1 MRLVLCALLCIAFG
15 FLLSKL
21 IYETS
26 NSASN
31 ADTSILID
39 ASNST
44 ANNEMLSALESSSS
58 TFVST
63 NSAANNEVLGAMESS
78 SSTFV
83 STLRSCIG
91 PECFDQTVRQLD
103 GSNIDRVGLLS
114 PALAGAE
121 GIQNLL
127 MRLGK
132 QNGNGRKSRKHFI
145 DLIYETHVPAYGYGK
160 NHGWSRIIR
169 LSRKIIPHAVALVA
183 NLNLNQSSFNKI
195 DITEYNHEE
204 LLSKVFDGQVS

>member
-1 MRLVLCALLCIAFG
+1 MKHRDRISFMRLVLYAFLCIAFG

-26 NSASN
+26 MLTYETSTSASN
-31 ADTSILID
+31 ADTSILIN

-44 ANNEMLSALESSSS
+44 ANNEMLS
-58 TFVST
+58 
-63 NSAANNEVLGAMESS
+63 AMESS

-91 PECFDQTVRQLD
+91 PECFDQTVCQLD
-103 GSNIDRVGLLS
+103 GSNIDRVSLLS

-121 GIQNLL
+121 EIQNLL
-127 MRLGK
+127 MRLGN
-132 QNGNGRKSRKHFI
+132 QNGNGRKSRKPFI
-145 DLIYETHVPAYGYGK
+145 DLIYESHVPAYGYGK

-183 NLNLNQSSFNKI
+183 NLNLNQSGFNKI

-204 LLSKVFDGQVS
+204 LLSKVFDAQVS